1 MVGEA
6 GVVEL
11 FVEHA
16 TELVQVAEIEGTEI
30 QVEVVV
36 LEILVNAEVVNRA
49 RFRLTRRGVGHRGRR
64 VA

>member
-30 QVEVVV
+30 QVEVV
-36 LEILVNAEVVNRA
+36 ASRSGA
-49 RFRLTRRGVGHRGRR
+49 DWSG
-64 VA
+64 A